1 MKPLT
6 TYATRGLRRAGSI
19 GLALFVAA
27 VQVAAAGEL
36 ADAAMRGDTA
46 ATAALLATGADVNE
60 PQSDGATAL
69 HWAVHEDNPD
79 LAALLIDA
87 GADVAARN
95 RAGVTA
101 LSLAA
106 ETGNAAMVELLLDA
120 GANPLETLP
129 NGETALM
136 MAARTGDVDTVEL
149 LIGRGAEIDA
159 RENKRGTTALMWA
172 AAYGSHGAVQ
182 ALVDHG
188 ADFGLRSDPIQ
199 QARRPYLAPT
209 PKERIDEYL
218 RGTGQAGTTVAVD
231 LGGGDD
237 SAETPVRAPVG
248 EAGQSADVPEGEE
261 TVAADRGPVLDTPV
275 ASTRTAEVVGDP
287 TQPADVV
294 GDFGG
299 YRRERPITGGLTAL
313 VFAARHGDIETV
325 RILLDAGADVNQVT
339 EYGWTALLTATQNR
353 YYQLG
358 KYLLERGADPAIAN
372 KGGWT
377 PLYIATDNRNI
388 ESGDYPTRQ
397 PDMDHM
403 AYIELL
409 LDRGADPN
417 ARMMSSTETRTIFT
431 HQWLREEGATP
442 FWRASQSSDTELMQR
457 LLDAGADPL
466 IATHN
471 GTTALMVASG
481 IGWVEGVT
489 HEWSRDQ
496 NVQTVDWLLELG
508 ADVNARDLD
517 GRTALMGAAH
527 KGRNAIVQTLVDH
540 GADMAVRDVGSRDSI
555 HNLFGKT
562 WQAIDYADGLVRV
575 GVQSSIAHPET
586 ADLLRRLMTE
596 AGLPV
601 PPAGRTLESICVTE
615 LCR

>member
-1 MKPLT
+1 ML
-6 TYATRGLRRAGSI
+6 ATRWI
-19 GLALFVAA
+19 TAA
-27 VQVAAAGEL
+27 MLVSWGGTSHVAAAGEL

-46 ATAALLATGADVNE
+46 AVSALLDQGTDVDE
-60 PQSDGATAL
+60 PQADGATAL
-69 HWAVHEDNPD
+69 HWAIYGNQPELV
-79 LAALLIDA
+79 ALLIDA
-87 GADVAARN
+87 GADVAVRN
-95 RAGVTA
+95 RAGMTPLV
-101 LSLAA
+101 LAA
-106 ETGNAAMVELLLDA
+106 ETGSAVMVERLLDA
-120 GANPLETLP
+120 AADPLETLP

-136 MAARTGDVDTVEL
+136 MAARTGDVATIEL
-149 LIGRGAEIDA
+149 LIDRGAEIDA
-159 RENKRGTTALMWA
+159 RETRRGTTALMWA
-172 AAYGSHGAVQ
+172 AAYGNRAAVEIL
-182 ALVDHG
+182 ANRG
-188 ADFGLRSDPIQ
+188 ADLGLRSDPIQ

-218 RGTGQAGTTVAVD
+218 RGTGQAGTAIAVD

-237 SAETPVRAPVG
+237 TAEALVRPVG
-248 EAGQSADVPEGEE
+248 DEADQALIAPEGEE
-261 TVAADRGPVLDTPV
+261 AVAADREPAQDATGVS
-275 ASTRTAEVVGDP
+275 ARTAEVVGDP

-299 YRRERPITGGLTAL
+299 YRRERPTTGGLTAL
-313 VFAARHGDIETV
+313 VFAARHGDIAIV
-325 RILLDAGADVNQVT
+325 RVLLDAGADVNQVT

-353 YYQLG
+353 YYLLG
-358 KYLLERGADPAIAN
+358 EYLLERGADPAIGN
-372 KGGWT
+372 TGGWT

-403 AYIELL
+403 EYIGLL
-409 LDRGADPN
+409 LDHGADPN
-417 ARMMSSTETRTIFT
+417 ARMLSSTETRTIFT

-442 FWRASQSSDTELMQR
+442 FWRASQSSDTELMRR

-489 HEWSRDQ
+489 HEWSREQ
-496 NVQTVDWLLELG
+496 NVQTVNTLLELG
-508 ADVNARDLD
+508 ANVNARDLD

-527 KGRNAIVQTLVDH
+527 KGRSEIVQMLVDH
-540 GADMAVRDVGSRDSI
+540 GADMAARDVGSRDSI

-601 PPAGRTLESICVTE
+601 PSAGRTLESICVTE

>member
-1 MKPLT
+1 MH
-6 TYATRGLRRAGSI
+6 ATRWTCGAVASC
-19 GLALFVAA
+19 LAFSVAA
-27 VQVAAAGEL
+27 VQVAAAADL
-36 ADAAMRGDTA
+36 VDAAMRGDTA
-46 ATAALLATGADVNE
+46 GVAALLEGGADVNE
-60 PQSDGATAL
+60 AQSDGATAL
-69 HWAVHEDNPD
+69 HWAVYGDRPD

-87 GADVAARN
+87 DAEVAARN
-95 RAGVTA
+95 RAGVTP

-106 ETGNAAMVELLLDA
+106 ETGNASMVERLLDA
-120 GANPLETLP
+120 GADPEETLP

-136 MAARTGDVDTVEL
+136 MAARTGDVETIGL
-149 LIGRGAEIDA
+149 LIERGAEIDA
-159 RENKRGTTALMWA
+159 RETVRGTTALMWA
-172 AAYGSHGAVQ
+172 ASYGNQPAVR
-182 ALVDHG
+182 ALLDHG
-188 ADFGLRSDPIQ
+188 ADVSLRSTPIQ
-199 QARRPYLAPT
+199 VARRPYLAPT

-218 RGTGQAGTTVAVD
+218 RGVGQAGSSIDVD

-237 SAETPVRAPVG
+237 TAEAPVSVVSE
-248 EAGQSADVPEGEE
+248 EAAREA
-261 TVAADRGPVLDTPV
+261 T
-275 ASTRTAEVVGDP
+275 GDSV
-287 TQPADVV
+287 QPADVV

-299 YRRERPITGGLTAL
+299 SRRQRPISGGLTAL
-313 VFAARHGDIETV
+313 VFAARHGDIETA
-325 RILLDAGADVNQVT
+325 RTLLDAGADVNQVT

-358 KYLLERGADPAIAN
+358 TYLLERGADPAIAN
-372 KGGWT
+372 NGGWT

-397 PDMDHM
+397 PDMNHM
-403 AYIELL
+403 QYIELL

-417 ARMMSSTETRTIFT
+417 ARMTSSTETRTIFT

-442 FWRASQSSDTELMQR
+442 FWRAAQSGDTELIQR

-466 IATHN
+466 IATDN
-471 GTTALMVASG
+471 GTTPLMVAAG

-489 HEWSRDQ
+489 YEWSREQ
-496 NVQTVDWLLELG
+496 NLKTVNLLLEHG
-508 ADVNARDLD
+508 ADVNVRDKD

-527 KGRNAIVQTLVDH
+527 KGRNEVVQFLVDH

-575 GVQSSIAHPET
+575 GVQSSIAHPAT
-586 ADLLRRLMTE
+586 ADLLRQLMME

-601 PPAGRTLESICVTE
+601 PPEGRTLESVCVTE

>member
-1 MKPLT
+1 MH
-6 TYATRGLRRAGSI
+6 AIRWIRWA
-19 GLALFVAA
+19 AA
-27 VQVAAAGEL
+27 VSLAFSPMAAEVAAAGDL
-36 ADAAMRGDTA
+36 ADAAMRGDA
-46 ATAALLATGADVNE
+46 AAVAALLDGGANVDE

-69 HWAVHEDNPD
+69 HWAVYGENPV
-79 LAALLIDA
+79 LTALLIDA
-87 GADVAARN
+87 GADVSARN
-95 RAGVTA
+95 RAGVTP

-106 ETGNAAMVELLLDA
+106 ETGNSSMVEHLLDA
-120 GANPLETLP
+120 GADPGETLS

-136 MAARTGDVDTVEL
+136 MAARTGDVATIEL
-149 LIGRGAEIDA
+149 LVERGAEVDA
-159 RENKRGTTALMWA
+159 RETKRGTTALMWA
-172 AAYGSHGAVQ
+172 AAYGNQPAVQ
-182 ALVDHG
+182 ALANLG
-188 ADFGLRSDPIQ
+188 ANLSLRSDPIQ

-209 PKERIDEYL
+209 PKERIDQYL
-218 RGTGQAGTTVAVD
+218 EGIGQAGTSIAVD

-237 SAETPVRAPVG
+237 TAEAPVPLVS
-248 EAGQSADVPEGEE
+248 EAAEPEIADEAAALEDPDDSDE
-261 TVAADRGPVLDTPV
+261 AAD
-275 ASTRTAEVVGDP
+275 A
-287 TQPADVV
+287 V

-299 YRRERPITGGLTAL
+299 YGNERPVTGGLTAL
-313 VFAARHGDIETV
+313 VFAARHGDIETA
-325 RILLDAGADVNQVT
+325 RTLLDAGADINQAT

-372 KGGWT
+372 RGGWT
-377 PLYIATDNRNI
+377 PLYIAADNRNI
-388 ESGDYPTRQ
+388 ENGDYPTRQ
-397 PDMDHM
+397 PDMEHM

-409 LDRGADPN
+409 LDHGADPN

-431 HQWLREEGATP
+431 HQWLREEGATA
-442 FWRASQSSDTELMQR
+442 FWRAAQSSDTELMQR

-466 IATHN
+466 VATDN

-496 NVQTVDWLLELG
+496 NVQTVKLLLELG

-527 KGRNAIVQTLVDH
+527 KGRSEIVQLLVDH
-540 GADMAVRDVGSRDSI
+540 EADMAARDVGSRDSI
-555 HNLFGKT
+555 HNLYGKT

-586 ADLLRRLMTE
+586 AALLRRLMTE

-601 PPAGRTLESICVTE
+601 PPEGRTLESICVTD
-615 LCR
+615 LCQ

>member
-1 MKPLT
+1 MRT
-6 TYATRGLRRAGSI
+6 TRWILRATAI
-19 GLALFVAA
+19 WLAFFVTA
-27 VQVAAAGEL
+27 VQVATAGDL
-36 ADAAMRGDTA
+36 ADAAMRGDA
-46 ATAALLATGADVNE
+46 AAVAALLDGGADANDSR
-60 PQSDGATAL
+60 SDGATAL
-69 HWAVHEDNPD
+69 HWAVYRDRPD

-95 RAGVTA
+95 RAGVTPV
-101 LSLAA
+101 SLAA
-106 ETGNAAMVELLLDA
+106 ESGNAAMVERLLDA
-120 GANPLETLP
+120 GANPGEMLP

-136 MAARTGDVDTVEL
+136 MAARTGDVETIQL
-149 LIGRGAEIDA
+149 LIDRGAEIDA
-159 RENKRGTTALMWA
+159 RETLRGTAALMWA
-172 AAYGSHGAVQ
+172 AAYGSQAAVQ
-182 ALVDHG
+182 ALVDRG
-188 ADFGLRSDPIQ
+188 ADVSLQSDPVQ

-218 RGTGQAGTTVAVD
+218 RGVGQAGTSLAAD
-231 LGGGDD
+231 LVSGGDD
-237 SAETPVRAPVG
+237 TAETPV
-248 EAGQSADVPEGEE
+248 S
-261 TVAADRGPVLDTPV
+261 V
-275 ASTRTAEVVGDP
+275 ASDEAERQSTGDP
-287 TQPADVV
+287 VQPADVV

-299 YRRERPITGGLTAL
+299 YRRERPMSGGLTAL

-358 KYLLERGADPAIAN
+358 RYLLERGADPAIAN
-372 KGGWT
+372 NGGWT

-388 ESGDYPTRQ
+388 ENGDYPTRQ

-403 AYIELL
+403 QYIELL
-409 LDRGADPN
+409 LDHGADPN

-442 FWRASQSSDTELMQR
+442 FWRAAQSGDTELLQR
-457 LLDAGADPL
+457 LLDAGADPH
-466 IATHN
+466 IATDN
-471 GTTALMVASG
+471 GTNALMVAAG

-489 HEWSRDQ
+489 YEWSREQ
-496 NVQTVDWLLELG
+496 NAQTVTWLLELG
-508 ADVNARDLD
+508 ADVDARDKD

-527 KGRNAIVQTLVDH
+527 KGRNEIVQMLVDH
-540 GADMAVRDVGSRDSI
+540 GADLAVRDVGSRDSI

-596 AGLPV
+596 AGLEV
-601 PPAGRTLESICVTE
+601 PPKGRTLESVCITE

>member
-1 MKPLT
+1 MLASRWITAALMLVSWGT
-6 TYATRGLRRAGSI
+6 TSH
-19 GLALFVAA
+19 
-27 VQVAAAGEL
+27 VAAAGEL
-36 ADAAMRGDTA
+36 AEAAMRGDTA
-46 ATAALLATGADVNE
+46 TVSLLLDQGTDVDE
-60 PQSDGATAL
+60 PQPDGATAL
-69 HWAVHEDNPD
+69 HWAAYGDHSE

-87 GADVAARN
+87 GADVAVRN
-95 RAGVTA
+95 RAGMTPLV
-101 LSLAA
+101 LAA
-106 ETGNAAMVELLLDA
+106 ETGSAEMVERLLDA
-120 GANPLETLP
+120 GADPFETLP

-136 MAARTGDVDTVEL
+136 MAARTGDVATIEL
-149 LIGRGAEIDA
+149 LIDRGADIDA
-159 RENKRGTTALMWA
+159 RETRRGTTALMWA
-172 AAYGSHGAVQ
+172 AAYGNQAAVRVL
-182 ALVDHG
+182 ANRG
-188 ADFGLRSDPIQ
+188 ADLGLRSDPIQ

-218 RGTGQAGTTVAVD
+218 RGTGQAGTAIAVD

-237 SAETPVRAPVG
+237 TAETPARPAGSEAEQPVVAP
-248 EAGQSADVPEGEE
+248 ESEE
-261 TVAADRGPVLDTPV
+261 TVAADSEAVQDATGVS
-275 ASTRTAEVVGDP
+275 ARTAEVVGDP

-299 YRRERPITGGLTAL
+299 YRRERPVTGGLTAL
-313 VFAARHGDIETV
+313 VFAARHGDIGTV
-325 RILLDAGADVNQVT
+325 RVLLDAGADVNQVT

-358 KYLLERGADPAIAN
+358 KYLLERGADPAIGN
-372 KGGWT
+372 TGGWT

-388 ESGDYPTRQ
+388 ENGDYPTRQ
-397 PDMDHM
+397 PDMDQM
-403 AYIELL
+403 EYIELL
-409 LDRGADPN
+409 LDHGADPN

-489 HEWSRDQ
+489 HEWSREQ
-496 NVQTVDWLLELG
+496 NVQTVNTLLELG
-508 ADVNARDLD
+508 ANVNARDLD

-527 KGRNAIVQTLVDH
+527 KGRSEIVQMLVDH
-540 GADMAVRDVGSRDSI
+540 GADMAARDVGSRDSI

-575 GVQSSIAHPET
+575 GVQSSIAHPGT

>member
-1 MKPLT
+1 MH
-6 TYATRGLRRAGSI
+6 ASRWIRGAAAI
-19 GLALFVAA
+19 GLAFSVIAG
-27 VQVAAAGEL
+27 QVATAGDL
-36 ADAAMRGDTA
+36 ADAVMRRDA
-46 ATAALLATGADVNE
+46 AAIADLFNGGADVNE

-69 HWAVHEDNPD
+69 HWAVYGDLPG
-79 LAALLIDA
+79 LAALLIGA

-95 RAGVTA
+95 RAGVTP

-106 ETGNAAMVELLLDA
+106 ETGNAAMVERLLDA
-120 GANPLETLP
+120 GADSRETLL

-136 MAARTGDVDTVEL
+136 MAARTGDVETIEL
-149 LIGRGAEIDA
+149 LIDRGAEIDA
-159 RENKRGTTALMWA
+159 RETKRGTTALMWA

-182 ALVDHG
+182 ALVDRG
-188 ADFGLRSDPIQ
+188 ADPGLRSDPIQ

-218 RGTGQAGTTVAVD
+218 RGTGQAGTSLTVD
-231 LGGGDD
+231 LGDGDD
-237 SAETPVRAPVG
+237 SAETPVRSPGG
-248 EAGQSADVPEGEE
+248 EAGQPADTPEGEE
-261 TVAADRGPVLDTPV
+261 AVADRDPVPDAAGV
-275 ASTRTAEVVGDP
+275 SARAVEVVGDP

-325 RILLDAGADVNQVT
+325 RILLDAGADVNQIT

-353 YYQLG
+353 YYRLG

-372 KGGWT
+372 NGGWT

-397 PDMDHM
+397 PDVDHM
-403 AYIELL
+403 EYIELL
-409 LDRGADPN
+409 LDHGADPN

-489 HEWSRDQ
+489 HEWSREQ
-496 NVQTVDWLLELG
+496 NAQTVNTLLELG
-508 ADVNARDLD
+508 ADVNARDRD

-527 KGRNAIVQTLVDH
+527 KGRSEIVQMLVDH

-586 ADLLRRLMTE
+586 ADLLRRLMEE

>member
-1 MKPLT
+1 MQ
-6 TYATRGLRRAGSI
+6 ATRWIGEATAL
-19 GLALFVAA
+19 GLALSVAA
-27 VQVAAAGEL
+27 VQVAAAGDL
-36 ADAAMRGDTA
+36 ADAAMRGDVA
-46 ATAALLATGADVNE
+46 AVTALLNGGADVNE
-60 PQSDGATAL
+60 PRSDGATAL
-69 HWAVHEDNPD
+69 HWAAYGDHPD
-79 LAALLIDA
+79 LAALLIGA
-87 GADVAARN
+87 GADVAVRN
-95 RAGVTA
+95 RAGVTP

-106 ETGNAAMVELLLDA
+106 ETGNASMVERLLDA
-120 GANPLETLP
+120 GADIGDTLP

-136 MAARTGDVDTVEL
+136 MAVRTGDVETVEL
-149 LIGRGAEIDA
+149 LIDRGAEIDA
-159 RENKRGTTALMWA
+159 RETKRGTTALMWA
-172 AAYGSHGAVQ
+172 AAYGSQAAVQ
-182 ALVDHG
+182 ALVDRG
-188 ADFGLRSDPIQ
+188 ADFSLRSDPIQ

-209 PKERIDEYL
+209 PKERIDEYV
-218 RGTGQAGTTVAVD
+218 RGVGQAGTSISVD
-231 LGGGDD
+231 LSGGGDT
-237 SAETPVRAPVG
+237 AETPVRSASGEADHPAAAPVG
-248 EAGQSADVPEGEE
+248 GEAVSAAVER
-261 TVAADRGPVLDTPV
+261 AR
-275 ASTRTAEVVGDP
+275 EVVGDP
-287 TQPADVV
+287 TQPADTV

-372 KGGWT
+372 NGGWT

-397 PDMDHM
+397 PDMDHLQ
-403 AYIELL
+403 YIELL
-409 LDRGADPN
+409 LDHGADPN

-442 FWRASQSSDTELMQR
+442 FWRAAQSSDTELMQR

-466 IATHN
+466 IASNN

-489 HEWSRDQ
+489 HEWSREQ
-496 NVQTVDWLLELG
+496 NGQTVNRLLELG
-508 ADVNARDLD
+508 ADVNASDLD

-527 KGRNAIVQTLVDH
+527 KGRNEIVQMLVDH

-555 HNLFGKT
+555 HNLYGKT

-586 ADLLRRLMTE
+586 AALLRKLMKE
-596 AGLPV
+596 AGLPA
-601 PPAGRTLESICVTE
+601 PPEGRTLESVCVTE

>member
-1 MKPLT
+1 M
-6 TYATRGLRRAGSI
+6 
-19 GLALFVAA
+19 
-27 VQVAAAGEL
+27 
-36 ADAAMRGDTA
+36 
-46 ATAALLATGADVNE
+46 
-60 PQSDGATAL
+60 
-69 HWAVHEDNPD
+69 
-79 LAALLIDA
+79 
-87 GADVAARN
+87 
-95 RAGVTA
+95 
-101 LSLAA
+101 
-106 ETGNAAMVELLLDA
+106 
-120 GANPLETLP
+120 
-129 NGETALM
+129 
-136 MAARTGDVDTVEL
+136 
-149 LIGRGAEIDA
+149 
-159 RENKRGTTALMWA
+159 
-172 AAYGSHGAVQ
+172 
-182 ALVDHG
+182 
-188 ADFGLRSDPIQ
+188 
-199 QARRPYLAPT
+199 
-209 PKERIDEYL
+209 
-218 RGTGQAGTTVAVD
+218 
-231 LGGGDD
+231 
-237 SAETPVRAPVG
+237 
-248 EAGQSADVPEGEE
+248 
-261 TVAADRGPVLDTPV
+261 
-275 ASTRTAEVVGDP
+275 GDP

-299 YRRERPITGGLTAL
+299 YRRERPVSGGLTAL

-325 RILLDAGADVNQVT
+325 RTLLDAGADVNQAT

-353 YYQLG
+353 YYELG

-388 ESGDYPTRQ
+388 ENGDYPTRQ
-397 PDMDHM
+397 PDMEHM

-409 LDRGADPN
+409 LDHGADPN

-431 HQWLREEGATP
+431 HQWLREEGAAA
-442 FWRASQSSDTELMQR
+442 FWRAAQSSDTELMRR

-466 IATHN
+466 VATDN

-496 NVQTVDWLLELG
+496 NAQTVNLLLELG
-508 ADVNARDLD
+508 ADVNARDQD

-527 KGRNAIVQTLVDH
+527 KGRSEVVQILVDH

-586 ADLLRRLMTE
+586 AALLRRLMTE

-601 PPAGRTLESICVTE
+601 PPEGRTLESVCVTE

>member
-1 MKPLT
+1 MH
-6 TYATRGLRRAGSI
+6 ATKWIRRATAI
-19 GLALFVAA
+19 WLAFFVTA
-27 VQVAAAGEL
+27 VQVAAAGDL
-36 ADAAMRGDTA
+36 ADAAMRGDA
-46 ATAALLATGADVNE
+46 AAVAALLDGGADVHE
-60 PQSDGATAL
+60 PRSDGATAM
-69 HWAVHEDNPD
+69 HWAVYGDRPD

-95 RAGVTA
+95 RAGVTPLA
-101 LSLAA
+101 LAA
-106 ETGNAAMVELLLDA
+106 ETGNAAMVERLLDA
-120 GANPLETLP
+120 GANPGEMLP

-136 MAARTGDVDTVEL
+136 MAARTGDVETIEL
-149 LIGRGAEIDA
+149 LIDRGAEIDA
-159 RENKRGTTALMWA
+159 RETLRGTTALMWA
-172 AAYGSHGAVQ
+172 AAYGSRQAVQ
-182 ALVDHG
+182 ALVARG
-188 ADFGLRSDPIQ
+188 ADVHLRSDSIQ

-218 RGTGQAGTTVAVD
+218 RGAGQAGTSIAVD
-231 LGGGDD
+231 LVSGGDD
-237 SAETPVRAPVG
+237 TAEAPVSVANA
-248 EAGQSADVPEGEE
+248 EAAPE
-261 TVAADRGPVLDTPV
+261 TT
-275 ASTRTAEVVGDP
+275 GDP
-287 TQPADVV
+287 VQSADVV

-358 KYLLERGADPAIAN
+358 KYLLGRGADPSIAN
-372 KGGWT
+372 QGGWT

-403 AYIELL
+403 EYIELL
-409 LDRGADPN
+409 LDHGADPH

-442 FWRASQSSDTELMQR
+442 FWRAAQSGDTELLQR

-466 IATHN
+466 IATDN
-471 GTTALMVASG
+471 GTTALMVAAG

-489 HEWSRDQ
+489 YEWSREQ
-496 NVQTVDWLLELG
+496 NVQTVKWLLELG
-508 ADVNARDLD
+508 PDLNARDKD

-527 KGRNAIVQTLVDH
+527 KGRNEIVQMLVDH

-586 ADLLRRLMTE
+586 ADLLRRLMEE

-601 PPAGRTLESICVTE
+601 PPKGRTLESVCVTE

>member
-1 MKPLT
+1 MH
-6 TYATRGLRRAGSI
+6 ATRWIRGATAI
-19 GLALFVAA
+19 GLTFCVTA
-27 VQVAAAGEL
+27 VQVASAGEV
-36 ADAAMRGDTA
+36 ADAAMRGDA
-46 ATAALLATGADVNE
+46 AAVADLLDGGADVNE

-69 HWAVHEDNPD
+69 HWAVHGDFPE

-87 GADVAARN
+87 GADVSARN
-95 RAGVTA
+95 RAGVTP

-106 ETGNAAMVELLLDA
+106 ETGNAAMVERLLNA
-120 GANPLETLP
+120 GADSLETLP

-136 MAARTGDVDTVEL
+136 MAARTGDVATIEL
-149 LIGRGAEIDA
+149 LIDRGASIDA
-159 RENKRGTTALMWA
+159 REAKRGTTALMWA
-172 AAYGSHGAVQ
+172 AAYGSHAAVQ
-182 ALVDHG
+182 ALVDRG
-188 ADFGLRSDPIQ
+188 ADLSLRSDPIQ

-218 RGTGQAGTTVAVD
+218 RGTGQAGTTVEVD
-231 LGGGDD
+231 LDAGDD
-237 SAETPVRAPVG
+237 TAETPIRPAAG
-248 EAGQSADVPEGEE
+248 EADQPFVAPEAEE
-261 TVAADRGPVLDTPV
+261 AVAAGRNPVED
-275 ASTRTAEVVGDP
+275 AAGESARTAEVVGDP

-299 YRRERPITGGLTAL
+299 YRRERSITGGLTAL

-388 ESGDYPTRQ
+388 ENGDYPTRQ

-403 AYIELL
+403 TFIELL
-409 LDRGADPN
+409 LDQGADPN

-431 HQWLREEGATP
+431 HQWLREEGATA
-442 FWRASQSSDTELMQR
+442 FWRAAQSSDTELMQR

-466 IATHN
+466 VATHN

-496 NVQTVDWLLELG
+496 NVQTINWLLELE

-527 KGRNAIVQTLVDH
+527 KGRNEIVQMLVDH

>member
-1 MKPLT
+1 MT
-6 TYATRGLRRAGSI
+6 IHATRGICGAAAI
-19 GLALFVAA
+19 GLAFLVAA
-27 VQVAAAGEL
+27 VHVAAAGEL
-36 ADAAMRGDTA
+36 ADAAMRGDA
-46 ATAALLATGADVNE
+46 AAVADLLDGGAEVNE

-69 HWAVHEDNPD
+69 HWAVHGNRPD

-87 GADVAARN
+87 GADVVARN
-95 RAGVTA
+95 RAGVTP

-106 ETGNAAMVELLLDA
+106 ETGNAAMVDRLLDA
-120 GANPLETLP
+120 GADPRETLP

-136 MAARTGDVDTVEL
+136 MAARTGDAATIHL
-149 LIGRGAEIDA
+149 LIDRGAEIDA
-159 RENKRGTTALMWA
+159 RETKRGTTALMWA
-172 AAYGSHGAVQ
+172 AAYGSHAAVQ
-182 ALVDHG
+182 ALVDRG
-188 ADFGLRSDPIQ
+188 GTLGLRSDPIQ

-218 RGTGQAGTTVAVD
+218 RGTGQAGTSLELD

-237 SAETPVRAPVG
+237 TAETPVRSAG
-248 EAGQSADVPEGEE
+248 DDAGQPAIAPEGEE
-261 TVAADRGPVLDTPV
+261 AVAVDRDPVPDAAGV
-275 ASTRTAEVVGDP
+275 SARTDEVVGDP

-313 VFAARHGDIETV
+313 VFAARHGDIETA

-353 YYQLG
+353 YYRLG
-358 KYLLERGADPAIAN
+358 SYLLERGADPAIAN

-403 AYIELL
+403 EYIELL
-409 LDRGADPN
+409 LDHGADPN

-431 HQWLREEGATP
+431 HQWLREEGVTP
-442 FWRASQSSDTELMQR
+442 FWRAAQSSDTELIQR

-466 IATHN
+466 IASHN

-496 NVQTVDWLLELG
+496 NVQTVNWLLELG

-527 KGRNAIVQTLVDH
+527 KGRNEIVQILVDH
-540 GADMAVRDVGSRDSI
+540 GADMALRDVGSRDSI

-586 ADLLRRLMTE
+586 ADLLRRLMME

-601 PPAGRTLESICVTE
+601 PPEGRTLESICVTE

>member
-1 MKPLT
+1 MH
-6 TYATRGLRRAGSI
+6 AARWIRGAAAL
-19 GLALFVAA
+19 GLAFSVTS
-27 VQVAAAGEL
+27 VQVAAAGEV
-36 ADAAMRGDTA
+36 ADAAMRGDA
-46 ATAALLATGADVNE
+46 AAVASLLDAGADVNV
-60 PQSDGATAL
+60 PQRDGATAL
-69 HWAVHEDNPD
+69 HWAVYSNRPD

-87 GADVAARN
+87 DADVMARN
-95 RAGVTA
+95 RAGVGPLT
-101 LSLAA
+101 LAA
-106 ETGNAAMVELLLDA
+106 EAGNAAMVERLLDA
-120 GANPLETLP
+120 GADPRETLP

-136 MAARTGDVDTVEL
+136 MAARTGDPDTIDL
-149 LIGRGAEIDA
+149 LINRGAEIDA
-159 RENKRGTTALMWA
+159 RETKRGTTALMWA
-172 AAYGSHGAVQ
+172 AAYGSRQAVQ
-182 ALVDHG
+182 ALVDRG
-188 ADFGLRSDPIQ
+188 ADVSLRSDSTQ

-218 RGTGQAGTTVAVD
+218 RGVGQAGTTLAA
-231 LGGGDD
+231 GPGSGDD
-237 SAETPVRAPVG
+237 TAETPVRSAGSETG
-248 EAGQSADVPEGEE
+248 EAFAVSAVVEPV
-261 TVAADRGPVLDTPV
+261 TAVAQRVT
-275 ASTRTAEVVGDP
+275 EVVGDP
-287 TQPADVV
+287 TQPPDVV

-299 YRRERPITGGLTAL
+299 YGRERPVTGGLTAA

-358 KYLLERGADPAIAN
+358 KYLLQRGADPAIAN

-377 PLYIATDNRNI
+377 PLYLATDNRNI
-388 ESGDYPTRQ
+388 ENGDYPTRQ

-403 AYIELL
+403 DYIELL
-409 LDRGADPN
+409 LDHGADPN

-442 FWRASQSSDTELMQR
+442 FWRAAQSSDTELMQR

-466 IATHN
+466 IATDN
-471 GTTALMVASG
+471 GTTALMVAAG

-489 HEWSRDQ
+489 HEWSREQ
-496 NVQTVDWLLELG
+496 NVQTVDWLLGLG

-527 KGRNAIVQTLVDH
+527 KGRSEVVQILVDH

-555 HNLFGKT
+555 HNLYGKT

-586 ADLLRRLMTE
+586 ADLLRRLMME

-601 PPAGRTLESICVTE
+601 PPEGRTLESICVTE

>member
-1 MKPLT
+1 MH
-6 TYATRGLRRAGSI
+6 AAGWIREAVVI
-19 GLALFVAA
+19 GLMFSVGAA
-27 VQVAAAGEL
+27 RVAAAGDI
-36 ADAAMRGDTA
+36 ADAAMRGDVA
-46 ATAALLATGADVNE
+46 AVTDLLDGGADVNE
-60 PQSDGATAL
+60 PRSDGATAL
-69 HWAVHEDNPD
+69 HWAVHGDLPD
-79 LAALLIDA
+79 LAAVLIEA
-87 GADVAARN
+87 GADVSARN
-95 RAGVTA
+95 RFGVTP
-101 LSLAA
+101 LSLAV
-106 ETGNAAMVELLLDA
+106 EIGSAAMVERLLDA
-120 GANPLETLP
+120 GADPRESLS

-136 MAARTGDVDTVEL
+136 MAARTGNVETIEL
-149 LIGRGAEIDA
+149 LIDRGAEIDA
-159 RENKRGTTALMWA
+159 RETKRGTTALMWA
-172 AAYGSHGAVQ
+172 AAYSNPAAVQ
-182 ALVDHG
+182 VLAQRG
-188 ADFGLRSDPIQ
+188 ANIGLRSDPIQ

-218 RGTGQAGTTVAVD
+218 RGTGQAGTSLAVD
-231 LGGGDD
+231 LGVGDD
-237 SAETPVRAPVG
+237 TAETPVQPAASG
-248 EAGQSADVPEGEE
+248 SA
-261 TVAADRGPVLDTPV
+261 
-275 ASTRTAEVVGDP
+275 RTTEVVGDP

-313 VFAARHGDIETV
+313 IFAARHGDMETV
-325 RILLDAGADVNQVT
+325 RILLDAGADVNQVS

-353 YYQLG
+353 YYRLG
-358 KYLLERGADPAIAN
+358 MYLLERGADPAIAN
-372 KGGWT
+372 QGGWT

-388 ESGDYPTRQ
+388 ENGDYPTRQ

-403 AYIELL
+403 EYIGML
-409 LDRGADPN
+409 LDHGADPN
-417 ARMMSSTETRTIFT
+417 ARMTSSTETRTIFT

-442 FWRASQSSDTELMQR
+442 FWRASQSSDTELMRR

-466 IATHN
+466 VATGN

-489 HEWSRDQ
+489 HEWSREQ
-496 NVQTVDWLLELG
+496 NVETVNWLLELG

-527 KGRNAIVQTLVDH
+527 KGRSEIVQILVDH
-540 GADMAVRDVGSRDSI
+540 GADLAARDVGSRDSI

-575 GVQSSIAHPET
+575 GVQSSIPHPET
-586 ADLLRRLMTE
+586 ADLLRRLMEE

-601 PPAGRTLESICVTE
+601 PPRGRTLESICVTE

>member
-1 MKPLT
+1 ML
-6 TYATRGLRRAGSI
+6 ATRWITA
-19 GLALFVAA
+19 ALILVSWGTTSH
-27 VQVAAAGEL
+27 VAAAGEL
-36 ADAAMRGDTA
+36 AEAAMRGDRT
-46 ATAALLATGADVNE
+46 TVSLLLDQGTDVDE
-60 PQSDGATAL
+60 PHPDGATAL
-69 HWAVHEDNPD
+69 HWAVYGDHAE

-87 GADVAARN
+87 GADVAVRN
-95 RAGVTA
+95 RAGMTPLV
-101 LSLAA
+101 LAA
-106 ETGNAAMVELLLDA
+106 ETGSAGMVERLLDA
-120 GANPLETLP
+120 GADPLETLP
-129 NGETALM
+129 NSETALM
-136 MAARTGDVDTVEL
+136 MAARTGDVETIEL
-149 LIGRGAEIDA
+149 LIDRGAEIDA
-159 RENKRGTTALMWA
+159 REAKRGTTALMWA
-172 AAYGSHGAVQ
+172 AAYGNQAAVEIL
-182 ALVDHG
+182 ANRG
-188 ADFGLRSDPIQ
+188 ADLGLRSDPIQ

-218 RGTGQAGTTVAVD
+218 RGTGQAGTAIAVD

-237 SAETPVRAPVG
+237 TAEALVRPAGG
-248 EAGQSADVPEGEE
+248 EADQPIVAPGGGEAV
-261 TVAADRGPVLDTPV
+261 TVDRNPIQDAAGV
-275 ASTRTAEVVGDP
+275 STRTAEVVGDP

-299 YRRERPITGGLTAL
+299 YRRERPVTGGLTAL
-313 VFAARHGDIETV
+313 VFAARHGDIGTV
-325 RILLDAGADVNQVT
+325 RVLLDAGADVNQVT

-358 KYLLERGADPAIAN
+358 NYLLERGADPAIGN
-372 KGGWT
+372 TGGWT

-403 AYIELL
+403 EYIELL
-409 LDRGADPN
+409 LDHGADPN
-417 ARMMSSTETRTIFT
+417 ARMLSSTETRTIFT

-442 FWRASQSSDTELMQR
+442 FWRASQSSDTELMRR

-489 HEWSRDQ
+489 HEWSREQ
-496 NVQTVDWLLELG
+496 NLQTVNMLLELG

-527 KGRNAIVQTLVDH
+527 KGRSEIVQMLVEH
-540 GADMAVRDVGSRDSI
+540 GADMAARDVGSRDSI
-555 HNLFGKT
+555 HNLFGQT

-586 ADLLRRLMTE
+586 ADLLRGLMTE

>member
-1 MKPLT
+1 MVLVASTEGVYQTDIRPLVRLSVSVI
-6 TYATRGLRRAGSI
+6 AERDGRREVGGYGGGGRYGYS
-19 GLALFVAA
+19 
-27 VQVAAAGEL
+27 
-36 ADAAMRGDTA
+36 R
-46 ATAALLATGADVNE
+46 LL
-60 PQSDGATAL
+60 
-69 HWAVHEDNPD
+69 
-79 LAALLIDA
+79 DA
-87 GADVAARN
+87 GADV
-95 RAGVTA
+95 
-101 LSLAA
+101 
-106 ETGNAAMVELLLDA
+106 ED
-120 GANPLETLP
+120 TLP

-136 MAARTGDVDTVEL
+136 MAARTGDVDTIEL
-149 LIGRGAEIDA
+149 FIDQGAEIDA
-159 RENKRGTTALMWA
+159 RETKRGTTALMWA
-172 AAYGSHGAVQ
+172 AAYGSQAAVE
-182 ALVDHG
+182 ALVNRG
-188 ADFGLRSDPIQ
+188 ADFSLRSDPIQ

-218 RGTGQAGTTVAVD
+218 RGVGQAGTSISVD
-231 LGGGDD
+231 LSGGDD
-237 SAETPVRAPVG
+237 TAETPVRPASG
-248 EAGQSADVPEGEE
+248 EADQPAAAPAGEE
-261 TVAADRGPVLDTPV
+261 AVPAAAER
-275 ASTRTAEVVGDP
+275 AREVVGDP
-287 TQPADVV
+287 TQPADTV

-358 KYLLERGADPAIAN
+358 TYLLERGADPAIAN
-372 KGGWT
+372 NGGWT

-397 PDMDHM
+397 PDVDHM
-403 AYIELL
+403 QYIGLL
-409 LDRGADPN
+409 LDHGADPN
-417 ARMMSSTETRTIFT
+417 ARMRSSTETRTIFT

-442 FWRASQSSDTELMQR
+442 FWRAAQSGDVELLQR

-466 IATHN
+466 IATDN
-471 GTTALMVASG
+471 GTNALMVAAG

-489 HEWSRDQ
+489 YEWSREQ
-496 NVQTVDWLLELG
+496 NVQTVAWLLALG
-508 ADVNARDLD
+508 IDVNARDRD

-527 KGRNAIVQTLVDH
+527 KGRNEIVQMLVDH

-586 ADLLRRLMTE
+586 ADLLRRLMME
-596 AGLPV
+596 AGLEV
-601 PPAGRTLESICVTE
+601 PPEGRTLESVCVTE

>member
-1 MKPLT
+1 MHAAKWI
-6 TYATRGLRRAGSI
+6 RGAALI
-19 GLALFVAA
+19 WPALFVAA
-27 VQVAAAGEL
+27 VNVAAAGEL

-46 ATAALLATGADVNE
+46 AVEALLDGDADVNE
-60 PQSDGATAL
+60 PRSDGATAL
-69 HWAVHEDNPD
+69 HWAVYGDFVE
-79 LAALLIDA
+79 LAALLIEA

-95 RAGVTA
+95 RAGVTP

-106 ETGNAAMVELLLDA
+106 EAGNAAMVQRLLDA
-120 GANPLETLP
+120 GADPRETLP

-136 MAARTGDVDTVEL
+136 MAARTGDVETIGL
-149 LIGRGAEIDA
+149 LIERGAEIDA
-159 RENKRGTTALMWA
+159 RESKRGTSALMWA
-172 AAYGSHGAVQ
+172 AAYGSQGAVQ
-182 ALVDHG
+182 ALVDRG
-188 ADFGLRSDPIQ
+188 ADLALRSDPIQ

-218 RGTGQAGTTVAVD
+218 RGEGQAGTSITVD
-231 LGGGDD
+231 LSSGDD
-237 SAETPVRAPVG
+237 TAETPVRPGSSEADEPSAAP
-248 EAGQSADVPEGEE
+248 AGAAAVPAAEE
-261 TVAADRGPVLDTPV
+261 RAR
-275 ASTRTAEVVGDP
+275 EVVGDP
-287 TQPADVV
+287 TQPADTV

-299 YRRERPITGGLTAL
+299 YRRERPMTGGLTAL

-325 RILLDAGADVNQVT
+325 RILLDAGADANQVT

-372 KGGWT
+372 NGGWT

-388 ESGDYPTRQ
+388 ENGDYPTRQ

-403 AYIELL
+403 EYIELL
-409 LDRGADPN
+409 LDHGADPN

-442 FWRASQSSDTELMQR
+442 FWRAAQSGDTELIQR
-457 LLDAGADPL
+457 LLDAGADPH
-466 IATHN
+466 IATDN

-489 HEWSRDQ
+489 NEWSREH
-496 NVQTVDWLLELG
+496 NVQTVKQLLEIG

-527 KGRNAIVQTLVDH
+527 KGRNEIVRMLVDH

-575 GVQSSIAHPET
+575 GVQSSIPHPET
-586 ADLLRRLMTE
+586 ADLLRRLMEE

-601 PPAGRTLESICVTE
+601 PPKGRTLESVCVTE

>member
-1 MKPLT
+1 MRT
-6 TYATRGLRRAGSI
+6 SRWARRATAI
-19 GLALFVAA
+19 WLAFSVTA
-27 VQVAAAGEL
+27 VQVAAAGDL
-36 ADAAMRGDTA
+36 ADAAMRGDA
-46 ATAALLATGADVNE
+46 AAVATLLDGGADVNE
-60 PQSDGATAL
+60 PRSDGATAL
-69 HWAVHEDNPD
+69 HWAVYEDRPD
-79 LAALLIDA
+79 LVALLIDS
-87 GADVAARN
+87 GADVSARN
-95 RAGVTA
+95 RAGVTP

-106 ETGNAAMVELLLDA
+106 ETGNVNMVARLLDA
-120 GANPLETLP
+120 GADVEDTLP

-136 MAARTGDVDTVEL
+136 MAARTGDVDTIEL
-149 LIGRGAEIDA
+149 LIDQGAEIDA
-159 RENKRGTTALMWA
+159 RETKRGTTALMWA
-172 AAYGSHGAVQ
+172 AAYGSQAAVE
-182 ALVDHG
+182 ALVNRG
-188 ADFGLRSDPIQ
+188 ADFSLRSDPIQ

-218 RGTGQAGTTVAVD
+218 RGVGQAGTSISVD
-231 LGGGDD
+231 LSGGDD
-237 SAETPVRAPVG
+237 TAETPVRPASGEVDQPAAAP
-248 EAGQSADVPEGEE
+248 AGEE
-261 TVAADRGPVLDTPV
+261 AVPAAAER
-275 ASTRTAEVVGDP
+275 AREVVGDP
-287 TQPADVV
+287 TQPADTV

-313 VFAARHGDIETV
+313 VFAARHGDIETT

-353 YYQLG
+353 YYRLG

-372 KGGWT
+372 NGGWT

-403 AYIELL
+403 QYIGLL
-409 LDRGADPN
+409 LDHGADPN
-417 ARMMSSTETRTIFT
+417 ARMRSSTETRTIFT

-442 FWRASQSSDTELMQR
+442 FWRAAQSGDVELLQR

-466 IATHN
+466 IATDN
-471 GTTALMVASG
+471 GTNALMVAAG

-489 HEWSRDQ
+489 YEWSREQ
-496 NVQTVDWLLELG
+496 NVQTVAWLLELG
-508 ADVNARDLD
+508 VDVNARDRD

-527 KGRNAIVQTLVDH
+527 KGRNEIVQMLVDH

-586 ADLLRRLMTE
+586 ADLLRRLMME
-596 AGLPV
+596 AGLEV
-601 PPAGRTLESICVTE
+601 PPEGRTLESVCVTE

>member
-1 MKPLT
+1 MH
-6 TYATRGLRRAGSI
+6 AIRWIRWA
-19 GLALFVAA
+19 AA
-27 VQVAAAGEL
+27 VSLAFSHMAAEVAAAGDL

-46 ATAALLATGADVNE
+46 AVAALLDGGANVDE

-69 HWAVHEDNPD
+69 HWAVYGDQPD
-79 LAALLIDA
+79 LTALLIDA

-95 RAGVTA
+95 RAGVTP

-106 ETGNAAMVELLLDA
+106 ETGNSSMVERLLDA
-120 GANPLETLP
+120 GADPGETLS

-136 MAARTGDVDTVEL
+136 MAARTGDVATIEL
-149 LIGRGAEIDA
+149 LIERGAEIDA

-172 AAYGSHGAVQ
+172 AAYGNQPAVQ
-182 ALVDHG
+182 ALADLG
-188 ADFGLRSDPIQ
+188 ADLSLRSDPIQ

-209 PKERIDEYL
+209 PKERIDQYL
-218 RGTGQAGTTVAVD
+218 EGIGQAGTSLAVD
-231 LGGGDD
+231 LGGDDTAEAPVPLVSGAAAPEIADEAAATREDTDD
-237 SAETPVRAPVG
+237 SD
-248 EAGQSADVPEGEE
+248 EADDA
-261 TVAADRGPVLDTPV
+261 
-275 ASTRTAEVVGDP
+275 
-287 TQPADVV
+287 V

-299 YRRERPITGGLTAL
+299 YRRERPVTGGLTAL

-325 RILLDAGADVNQVT
+325 RTLLDAGADVNQVT
-339 EYGWTALLTATQNR
+339 EYGWTALLTAAQNR
-353 YYQLG
+353 YYRLG
-358 KYLLERGADPAIAN
+358 KYLIERGADPAIAN

-388 ESGDYPTRQ
+388 ENGDYPTRQ
-397 PDMDHM
+397 PDMEHM
-403 AYIELL
+403 EFIELL
-409 LDRGADPN
+409 LDHGADPD

-431 HQWLREEGATP
+431 HQWLREEGATA
-442 FWRASQSSDTELMQR
+442 FWRAAQSSDTELMQR

-466 IATHN
+466 VATDN

-496 NVQTVDWLLELG
+496 NEQTVNLLLELG

-527 KGRNAIVQTLVDH
+527 KGRSEIVQLLVDH

-555 HNLFGKT
+555 HNLYGKT

-586 ADLLRRLMTE
+586 AALLRTLMTE

-601 PPAGRTLESICVTE
+601 PPEGRTIESICVTD

>member
-1 MKPLT
+1 MH
-6 TYATRGLRRAGSI
+6 AIRWIRW
-19 GLALFVAA
+19 
-27 VQVAAAGEL
+27 AAASIPGILPSWLRKSPQPETSRTRPCAVTPL
-36 ADAAMRGDTA
+36 PSQ
-46 ATAALLATGADVNE
+46 ALLDGGANVDE

-69 HWAVHEDNPD
+69 HWAVYGENPV
-79 LAALLIDA
+79 LTALLIDA
-87 GADVAARN
+87 GADVSARN
-95 RAGVTA
+95 RAGVTP

-106 ETGNAAMVELLLDA
+106 ETGNSSMVEHLLDA
-120 GANPLETLP
+120 GADPGETLS

-136 MAARTGDVDTVEL
+136 MAARTGDVATIEL
-149 LIGRGAEIDA
+149 LVERGAEVDA
-159 RENKRGTTALMWA
+159 RETKRGTTALMWA
-172 AAYGSHGAVQ
+172 AAYGNQPAVQ
-182 ALVDHG
+182 ALANLG
-188 ADFGLRSDPIQ
+188 ANLSLRSDPIQ

-209 PKERIDEYL
+209 PKERIDQYL
-218 RGTGQAGTTVAVD
+218 EGIGQAGTSIAVD

-237 SAETPVRAPVG
+237 TAEAPVPLVS
-248 EAGQSADVPEGEE
+248 EAAEPEIADEAAALEDPDDSDE
-261 TVAADRGPVLDTPV
+261 AAD
-275 ASTRTAEVVGDP
+275 A
-287 TQPADVV
+287 V

-299 YRRERPITGGLTAL
+299 YGNERPVTGGLTAL
-313 VFAARHGDIETV
+313 VFAARHGDIETA
-325 RILLDAGADVNQVT
+325 RTLLDAGADINQAT

-372 KGGWT
+372 RGGWT
-377 PLYIATDNRNI
+377 PLYIAADNRNI
-388 ESGDYPTRQ
+388 ENGDYPTRQ
-397 PDMDHM
+397 PDMEHM

-409 LDRGADPN
+409 LDHGADPN

-431 HQWLREEGATP
+431 HQWLREEGATA
-442 FWRASQSSDTELMQR
+442 FWRAAQSSDTELMQR

-466 IATHN
+466 VATDN

-496 NVQTVDWLLELG
+496 NVQTVKLLLELG

-527 KGRNAIVQTLVDH
+527 KGRSEIVQLLVDH
-540 GADMAVRDVGSRDSI
+540 EADMAVRDVGSRDSI
-555 HNLFGKT
+555 HNLYGKT

-586 ADLLRRLMTE
+586 AALLRRLMTE

-601 PPAGRTLESICVTE
+601 PPEGRTLESICVTD
-615 LCR
+615 LCQ

>member
-1 MKPLT
+1 MHAAGWIRE
-6 TYATRGLRRAGSI
+6 ATAI
-19 GLALFVAA
+19 GLAFSVTSI
-27 VQVAAAGEL
+27 QVAAAGEL
-36 ADAAMRGDTA
+36 ADAAMRGDA
-46 ATAALLATGADVNE
+46 NAVASLLEGGADVNE
-60 PQSDGATAL
+60 PQSDGAAAL
-69 HWAVHEDNPD
+69 HWAVYADRPD

-95 RAGVTA
+95 RAGVTP

-106 ETGNAAMVELLLDA
+106 ETGSAAMAERLLDA
-120 GANPLETLP
+120 GADPRETLS

-136 MAARTGDVDTVEL
+136 MAARTGDVKTIEL
-149 LIGRGAEIDA
+149 LIDRGAEIDA
-159 RENKRGTTALMWA
+159 RETKRGTTALMWA

-188 ADFGLRSDPIQ
+188 ADLGLRSDPIQ

-218 RGTGQAGTTVAVD
+218 RGTGQAGTAIAVD

-237 SAETPVRAPVG
+237 TAEAPVRSVGGEADQPVVATVG
-248 EAGQSADVPEGEE
+248 EEVL
-261 TVAADRGPVLDTPV
+261 AADRDPVQD
-275 ASTRTAEVVGDP
+275 AAGESARTAEVVGDP

-313 VFAARHGDIETV
+313 VFAARHGDIGTV
-325 RILLDAGADVNQVT
+325 RVLLDAGADVNQAT

-358 KYLLERGADPAIAN
+358 RYLLERGADPAIGN
-372 KGGWT
+372 TGGWT

-388 ESGDYPTRQ
+388 ENGDYPTRQ

-403 AYIELL
+403 DYIELL
-409 LDRGADPN
+409 LDHGADPN
-417 ARMMSSTETRTIFT
+417 ARMLSSTETRTIFT

-442 FWRASQSSDTELMQR
+442 FWRASQSSDTELMRR

-489 HEWSRDQ
+489 HEWSREQ
-496 NVQTVDWLLELG
+496 NVQTVNTLLELG
-508 ADVNARDLD
+508 ANVNARDLD

-527 KGRNAIVQTLVDH
+527 KGRSEIVQMLVEH
-540 GADMAVRDVGSRDSI
+540 GADMAARDVGSRDSI

-596 AGLPV
+596 AGLAV

>member
-1 MKPLT
+1 MLAKNTPKWV
-6 TYATRGLRRAGSI
+6 RRAVAVW
-19 GLALFVAA
+19 LALSVTAM
-27 VQVAAAGEL
+27 QVAAAGEL
-36 ADAAMRGDTA
+36 ADAAMRGDAAAA
-46 ATAALLATGADVNE
+46 ATLLDAGADVNE
-60 PQSDGATAL
+60 PRSDGATAL
-69 HWAVHEDNPD
+69 HWAVYGDFPD
-79 LAALLIDA
+79 LAVLLIDA

-106 ETGNAAMVELLLDA
+106 ETGNAAMVERLLDA
-120 GANPLETLP
+120 GADPRETLP

-136 MAARTGDVDTVEL
+136 MAARTGDVETIEL
-149 LIGRGAEIDA
+149 LIDRGAEIDA
-159 RENKRGTTALMWA
+159 RETKRGTTALMWA

-182 ALVDHG
+182 ALVDRG
-188 ADFGLRSDPIQ
+188 ADYSLRSDPIQ

-218 RGTGQAGTTVAVD
+218 RGTGQAGTAITVD

-237 SAETPVRAPVG
+237 TAETPARSAGG
-248 EAGQSADVPEGEE
+248 EADQPVVAPEGEE
-261 TVAADRGPVLDTPV
+261 AAAADRQPVQDATGV
-275 ASTRTAEVVGDP
+275 SARTAEVAGDP
-287 TQPADVV
+287 TQPPDQV

-358 KYLLERGADPAIAN
+358 KFLLERGADPAIGN
-372 KGGWT
+372 SGGWT

-388 ESGDYPTRQ
+388 ENGDYPTRQ

-403 AYIELL
+403 EYIELL
-409 LDRGADPN
+409 LDHGADPN

-431 HQWLREEGATP
+431 HQWLREEGATA
-442 FWRASQSSDTELMQR
+442 FWRASQSSDTELMRR

-489 HEWSRDQ
+489 HEWSREQ
-496 NVQTVDWLLELG
+496 NVQTVDLLLELG
-508 ADVNARDLD
+508 ADVNARDRD

-527 KGRNAIVQTLVDH
+527 KGRSGIVRTLVDR
-540 GADMAVRDVGSRDSI
+540 GADMAARDVGSRDSI

-601 PPAGRTLESICVTE
+601 PPAGRTLESVCVTE